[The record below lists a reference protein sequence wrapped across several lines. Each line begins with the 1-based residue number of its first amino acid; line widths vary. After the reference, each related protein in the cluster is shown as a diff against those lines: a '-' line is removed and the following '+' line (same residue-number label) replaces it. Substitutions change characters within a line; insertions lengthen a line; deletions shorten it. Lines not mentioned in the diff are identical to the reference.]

1 MPSANPIGAP
11 FIELLTVESTNNY
24 AMGLIHEGMAQHGT
38 AVFSHE
44 QTKGKGQRN
53 KQWFS
58 ENGKNIALSLI
69 IQPFSLAFNEAFLL
83 SMSVGLALQRFLNF
97 YTNGD
102 LFIKWPNDIYWRD
115 RKAAGILI
123 ENVIQGRD
131 WKWAVIGMG
140 LNINQTDFGD
150 FKRAVSLK
158 QITGKDYDVVI
169 LAKEMLNF
177 LQQSFDELT
186 TNKENVLAEYHQQLY
201 KWKEKIILK
210 KGEKKFEGIFK
221 EVTEDGLLILQHE
234 EKQKQ
239 FSVGEVE
246 WIE

>member
-1 MPSANPIGAP
+1 LSSANPFGAP
-11 FIELLTVESTNNY
+11 FLELLTVESTNNY
-24 AMGLIHEGMAQHGT
+24 AMGLIHEGMARHGT

-58 ENGKNIALSLI
+58 EKNKNIALSLI

-83 SMSVGLALQRFLNF
+83 SMSVALALQRFLNF

-102 LFIKWPNDIYWRD
+102 VTIKWPNDIYWRD

-123 ENVIQGRD
+123 ENVVQGSE

-140 LNINQTDFGD
+140 VNINQTNFGD

-158 QITGKDYDVVI
+158 QITGKDHNVI
-169 LAKEMLNF
+169 VLAKELLNY
-177 LQQSFDELT
+177 LQQCFDELI
-186 TNKENVLAEYHQQLY
+186 NDKEDVLAEYHQHLY

-210 KGEKKFEGIFK
+210 KGERRVEGVFK
-221 EVTEDGLLILQHE
+221 GVTKDGLLILQHE
-234 EKQKQ
+234 KEER
-239 FSVGEVE
+239 FAVGEVE
-246 WIE
+246 WVE